1 MCFQQN
7 LVIEPLDHLEICLL
21 LLQAAGVRALAMV
34 ARGHVPYFGD
44 FVKVEWVYS
53 GNMICV

>member
-1 MCFQQN
+1 MTDALTFVG
-7 LVIEPLDHLEICLL
+7 LPVYLPLCLL

-53 GNMICV
+53 GDMICV

>member
-1 MCFQQN
+1 MADALMFVGLPVCP
-7 LVIEPLDHLEICLL
+7 PLCLL

-53 GNMICV
+53 GDMICV